1 MLVFAFFFH
10 RVIVTVEDGDN
21 VFLALKVFRVNADRR
36 RFVKISVAQ
45 FLQIALIGGR
55 AGRTKRSE
63 ELFHIILSHIH
74 PEGTCKGIGVNLH
87 GIAHRILQRITDLRH
102 GALHLG
108 LNCRG
113 HLRHHLFHR
122 GSDLCLQNR
131 GDRSGVASHNAC
143 HVVCERRRNLGLQSV
158 EIDDFCDTAVQ
169 PLLAVRRVQIGDKV
183 LAHLRRIRQA
193 VLLHVSEIT
202 VGKLRRKRSEL
213 VGCNFDIAVVLH
225 HLGNPVVDDLN
236 SFFGLQILRKI
247 SIKLFRIGVAHLDQV
262 CLIPFEDP
270 LNEFLDLFLCNGN
283 TAACNDGLD
292 VAPQDFLCFRG
303 IDVGDEILL

>member
-1 MLVFAFFFH
+1 M
-10 RVIVTVEDGDN
+10 
-21 VFLALKVFRVNADRR
+21 
-36 RFVKISVAQ
+36 
-45 FLQIALIGGR
+45 
-55 AGRTKRSE
+55 
-63 ELFHIILSHIH
+63 
-74 PEGTCKGIGVNLH
+74 
-87 GIAHRILQRITDLRH
+87 
-102 GALHLG
+102 
-108 LNCRG
+108 
-113 HLRHHLFHR
+113 
-122 GSDLCLQNR
+122 
-131 GDRSGVASHNAC
+131 
-143 HVVCERRRNLGLQSV
+143 
-158 EIDDFCDTAVQ
+158 
-169 PLLAVRRVQIGDKV
+169 

-202 VGKLRRKRSEL
+202 VRKLRRKRSEL

-270 LNEFLDLFLCNGN
+270 LNEFLDLLLCNGN
-283 TAACNDGLD
+283 TAAVCNDGLD